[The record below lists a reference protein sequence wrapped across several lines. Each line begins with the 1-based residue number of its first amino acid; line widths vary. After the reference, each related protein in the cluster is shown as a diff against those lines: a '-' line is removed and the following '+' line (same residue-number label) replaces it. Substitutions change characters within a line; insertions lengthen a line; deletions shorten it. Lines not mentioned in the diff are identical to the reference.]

1 MWRLK
6 MIKVLRIRVLN
17 PEWASV
23 SPPYKITEITT
34 ESWKRGR
41 KEEPEDRKESCEM
54 LSWLSYS

>member
-1 MWRLK
+1 